1 MVCENTGSAA
11 SGSKYHLQLIS
22 SDELYFVTTYFSAS
36 PTKLSGGLRV
46 MAYTEAGFPVRHP
59 IQTFFVISALRRNLS
74 SSVVGMD
81 DLFIEGRG

>member
-1 MVCENTGSAA
+1 
-11 SGSKYHLQLIS
+11 
-22 SDELYFVTTYFSAS
+22 
-36 PTKLSGGLRV
+36 

-81 DLFIEGRG
+81 DLFIEGRGWSYRAGVHSHILRSLEMLYSRLQTYGVTMALAQVSNDADRH